1 VTSDAPAISAVPRR
15 DWRIVGFYI
24 FAFAAGGVVKPFLNL
39 YLIEVGLSGSQ
50 IGVLQGGTAFVA
62 VVVTPLIGVLADRT
76 QRHRLLLAGI
86 VFVKGL
92 SAPLLLISNAWAWL
106 ATWVSVRVITSQV
119 QDALMNRLTLAH
131 LQAHK
136 RTNLGSVRF
145 WGALSFAATSLLAGW
160 LARDDSVSVMFPLA
174 GIAGT
179 AAVLFVGAFPAQIA
193 ERSLRGIAQPSLP
206 KRSPQL
212 WFAFGIIF
220 LFAFS
225 LSGWETFGFVFLG
238 EEMGAGND
246 VIGFLGAVSGLAP
259 LPAFYG
265 ADWLIR
271 RGGAVMAM
279 AISFGALG
287 VGVGGTGDYQ
297 SARSG
302 AAVDRRA
309 GVRARVVYDQ
319 HDLADRR
326 AGPTRT
332 RGNGSDAGA
341 AYRAG
346 TREHDRAARK
356 RLDVRPTGRTR
367 VVWVGCSAGVDGDGV
382 GFRPPRYDKDCSES
396 EVMMPSNKPVN
407 GAKL

>member
-279 AISFGALG
+279 AISFGLYGIGWAGLVIINRPEAALPLIVVQG
-287 VGVGGTGDYQ
+287 FGHALFMISMILLIGGLGQ
-297 SARSG
+297 
-302 AAVDRRA
+302 
-309 GVRARVVYDQ
+309 
-319 HDLADRR
+319 
-326 AGPTRT
+326 P
-332 RGNGSDAGA
+332 
-341 AYRAG
+341 
-346 TREHDRAARK
+346 ERAATDQMLAQLTVPGLASMIAQPASGWMFDQLGGRVLFG
-356 RLDVRPTGRTR
+356 LDAVLVWTVMVLVFVRRDTIKIAVKAR
-367 VVWVGCSAGVDGDGV
+367 
-382 GFRPPRYDKDCSES
+382 
-396 EVMMPSNKPVN
+396 
-407 GAKL
+407 